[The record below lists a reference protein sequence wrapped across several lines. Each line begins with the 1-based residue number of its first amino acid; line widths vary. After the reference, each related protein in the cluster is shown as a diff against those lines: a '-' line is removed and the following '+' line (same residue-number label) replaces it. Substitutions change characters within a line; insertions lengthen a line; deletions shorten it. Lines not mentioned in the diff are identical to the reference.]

1 VILLWGGCG
10 LPDVIAP
17 EAVAGVVNEM
27 EASCGREDDWAGSA
41 PPDCGMMTIWGGRE
55 LLAEAFLTFFA
66 FSFSNRFS
74 APEMFLCMITC

>member
-10 LPDVIAP
+10 LPDVIAA
-17 EAVAGVVNEM
+17 EEVAGVVNET

-41 PPDCGMMTIWGGRE
+41 PGMMIIWGGRE
-55 LLAEAFLTFFA
+55 LLEEAFFAFLA